1 MNINFEYYKIF
12 YVIAKNKNIT
22 KAANELNISQPAI
35 SRMLKTMEDQMNTKL
50 FIRQSKGVFLTQEGK
65 ELYRLIGENISGII
79 KAENDFTKIIKDKTL
94 KIATDKSYL
103 NYLINNKKIDSLLK
117 NNTNI
122 NFINTNNFDL
132 LNHQLV
138 NNLIDFA
145 IISEPINYQFSNELN
160 FRKIDEL
167 HLILVSKF
175 KDDNVDSKPIVLQA
189 NNSKLRQ
196 LTEYY
201 IKRINDK
208 SLDII
213 TVDDYDN
220 IYSLIYNGYCN
231 GILIKE
237 FILDNLENKSLYEIP
252 SSLNIPS
259 INMGI
264 LYNTNNE
271 LKIKNLFS
279 DLSNSNLN

>member
-12 YVIAKNKNIT
+12 YMIFKNKYIT

-50 FIRQSKGVFLTQEGK
+50 FIRQSKGVLLTQEGK

-117 NNTNI
+117 NNTDI
-122 NFINTNNFDL
+122 SFINTNNFDL

-145 IISEPINYQFSNELN
+145 IISEPTNYQFSNELK

-175 KDDNVDSKPIVLQA
+175 KDDNVNSKPIVLQA
-189 NNSKLRQ
+189 NNSKLWQ
-196 LTEYY
+196 LTESY
-201 IKRINDK
+201 IKSINDN
-208 SLDII
+208 SLDTI

-220 IYSLIYNGYCN
+220 IYPLIYNGYCS

-237 FILDNLENKSLYEIP
+237 FILDNLENKSLYEIS

-259 INMGI
+259 INMGV

-279 DLSNSNLN
+279 DLSNTIN

>member
-35 SRMLKTMEDQMNTKL
+35 SGMLKTMEDQMNTKL
-50 FIRQSKGVFLTQEGK
+50 FIRQSKGVLLTQEGK

-117 NNTNI
+117 NNTDI
-122 NFINTNNFDL
+122 SFINTNNFDL

-145 IISEPINYQFSNELN
+145 IISEPTNYQFSNELK

-175 KDDNVDSKPIVLQA
+175 KDDNVNSKPIVLQA
-189 NNSKLRQ
+189 NNSKLWQ
-196 LTEYY
+196 LTESY
-201 IKRINDK
+201 IKSINDN
-208 SLDII
+208 SLDTI

-220 IYSLIYNGYCN
+220 IYPLIYNGYCS

-237 FILDNLENKSLYEIP
+237 FILDNLENKSLYEIS

-259 INMGI
+259 INMGV

-279 DLSNSNLN
+279 DLSNTIN

>member
-22 KAANELNISQPAI
+22 KAAKELNISQPAI

-50 FIRQSKGVFLTQEGK
+50 FIRQSKGVILTQEGK
-65 ELYRLIGENISGII
+65 ELYRLIGENISSII

-103 NYLINNKKIDSLLK
+103 NYLINNQKIDSLLK

-122 NFINTNNFDL
+122 SFINTNNFDL

-145 IISEPINYQFSNELN
+145 IISKPINYQFSNELN

-189 NNSKLRQ
+189 NNSKLKQ

-201 IKRINDK
+201 IKRINDN

-279 DLSNSNLN
+279 DLNYSNLN

>member
-50 FIRQSKGVFLTQEGK
+50 FIRQSKGFFLTQEGK

-122 NFINTNNFDL
+122 SFINTNNFDL

>member
-22 KAANELNISQPAI
+22 KAASELNISQPAI

-50 FIRQSKGVFLTQEGK
+50 FIRQSKGVLLTQEGK

-117 NNTNI
+117 NNTDI
-122 NFINTNNFDL
+122 SFINTNNFDL

-145 IISEPINYQFSNELN
+145 IISEPTNYQFGNELK

-175 KDDNVDSKPIVLQA
+175 KDDNVYSKPIVLQA

-196 LTEYY
+196 LTESY
-201 IKRINDK
+201 IKNINYN
-208 SLDII
+208 SLDTI

-220 IYSLIYNGYCN
+220 IYPLIYNGYCN

-237 FILDNLENKSLYEIP
+237 FILDNLENKSLYEIS

-259 INMGI
+259 INIGV

-271 LKIKNLFS
+271 LKIRDLFS
-279 DLSNSNLN
+279 RFK

>member
-22 KAANELNISQPAI
+22 KAANELSISQPAI

-50 FIRQSKGVFLTQEGK
+50 FIRQSKGVLLTQEGK

-117 NNTNI
+117 NNTDI
-122 NFINTNNFDL
+122 SFINTNNFDL

-145 IISEPINYQFSNELN
+145 IISEPTNYQFSNELK

-175 KDDNVDSKPIVLQA
+175 KDDNVYSKPIVLQA

-196 LTEYY
+196 LTESY
-201 IKRINDK
+201 IKNINYN
-208 SLDII
+208 SLDTI

-220 IYSLIYNGYCN
+220 IYPLIYNGYCN

-237 FILDNLENKSLYEIP
+237 FILDNLENKSLYEIS

-259 INMGI
+259 INMGV

-279 DLSNSNLN
+279 ELSNTIN

>member
-50 FIRQSKGVFLTQEGK
+50 FIRQSKGVLLTQEGK

-117 NNTNI
+117 NNTDI
-122 NFINTNNFDL
+122 SFINTNNFDL

-145 IISEPINYQFSNELN
+145 IISEPTNYQFSNELK

-175 KDDNVDSKPIVLQA
+175 KDDNVYSKPIVLQA

-196 LTEYY
+196 LTESY
-201 IKRINDK
+201 IKNINYN
-208 SLDII
+208 SLDTI

-220 IYSLIYNGYCN
+220 IYPLIYNGYCN

-237 FILDNLENKSLYEIP
+237 FILDNLENKSLYEIS

-259 INMGI
+259 INMGV

-279 DLSNSNLN
+279 DLSNTIN

>member
-50 FIRQSKGVFLTQEGK
+50 FIRQSKGVLLTQEGK

-79 KAENDFTKIIKDKTL
+79 KAENDLTKIIKDKTL

-117 NNTNI
+117 NNTDI
-122 NFINTNNFDL
+122 SFINTNNFDL

-145 IISEPINYQFSNELN
+145 IISEPTNYQFSNELK

-175 KDDNVDSKPIVLQA
+175 KDDNVNSKPIVLQA
-189 NNSKLRQ
+189 NNSKLWQ
-196 LTEYY
+196 LTESY
-201 IKRINDK
+201 IKSINDN
-208 SLDII
+208 SLDTI

-220 IYSLIYNGYCN
+220 IYPLIYNGYCS

-237 FILDNLENKSLYEIP
+237 FILDNLENKSLYEIS

-259 INMGI
+259 INMGV

-279 DLSNSNLN
+279 DLSNTIN

>member
-22 KAANELNISQPAI
+22 KAASELNISQPAI

-50 FIRQSKGVFLTQEGK
+50 FIRQSKGVLLTQEGK

-117 NNTNI
+117 NNTDI
-122 NFINTNNFDL
+122 SFINTNNFDL

-145 IISEPINYQFSNELN
+145 IISEPTNYQFSNELK

-175 KDDNVDSKPIVLQA
+175 KDDNVYSKPIVLQA

-196 LTEYY
+196 LTESY
-201 IKRINDK
+201 IKNINYN
-208 SLDII
+208 SLDTI

-220 IYSLIYNGYCN
+220 IYPLIYNGYCN

-237 FILDNLENKSLYEIP
+237 FILDNLENKSLYEIS

-259 INMGI
+259 INIGV

-271 LKIKNLFS
+271 LKIRDLFS
-279 DLSNSNLN
+279 RFK

>member
-22 KAANELNISQPAI
+22 KAASELNISQPAI

-50 FIRQSKGVFLTQEGK
+50 FIRQSKGVILTQEGK
-65 ELYRLIGENISGII
+65 ELYRLIGENISSII

-122 NFINTNNFDL
+122 SFINTNNFDL

-145 IISEPINYQFSNELN
+145 IISKPINYQFSNELN

-189 NNSKLRQ
+189 NNSKLKQ

-201 IKRINDK
+201 IKRINDN

-279 DLSNSNLN
+279 DLSYSNLN

>member
-50 FIRQSKGVFLTQEGK
+50 FIRQSKGVLLTQEGK

-117 NNTNI
+117 NNTDI
-122 NFINTNNFDL
+122 SFINTNNFDL

-145 IISEPINYQFSNELN
+145 IISEPTNYQFGNELK

-175 KDDNVDSKPIVLQA
+175 KDDNVYSKPIVLQA

-196 LTEYY
+196 LTESY
-201 IKRINDK
+201 IKNINYN
-208 SLDII
+208 SLDTI

-220 IYSLIYNGYCN
+220 IYPLIYNGYCN

-237 FILDNLENKSLYEIP
+237 FILDNLENKSLYEIS

-259 INMGI
+259 INIGV

-271 LKIKNLFS
+271 LKIRDLFS
-279 DLSNSNLN
+279 RFK

>member
-50 FIRQSKGVFLTQEGK
+50 FIRQSKGVLLTQEGK

-117 NNTNI
+117 NNTDI
-122 NFINTNNFDL
+122 SFINTNNFDL

-145 IISEPINYQFSNELN
+145 IISEPTNYRFGNELK

-175 KDDNVDSKPIVLQA
+175 KDDNVYSKPIVLQA

-196 LTEYY
+196 LTESY
-201 IKRINDK
+201 IKNINYN
-208 SLDII
+208 SLDTI

-220 IYSLIYNGYCN
+220 IYPLIYNGYCN

-237 FILDNLENKSLYEIP
+237 FILDNLENKSLYEIS

-259 INMGI
+259 INIGV

-271 LKIKNLFS
+271 LKIRDLFS
-279 DLSNSNLN
+279 RFK

>member
-50 FIRQSKGVFLTQEGK
+50 FIRQSKGVLLTQEGK
-65 ELYRLIGENISGII
+65 ELYRLISENISGII
-79 KAENDFTKIIKDKTL
+79 KAENNFTKIIKDKTL

-117 NNTNI
+117 KNTDI
-122 NFINTNNFDL
+122 SFINTNNFDL

-145 IISEPINYQFSNELN
+145 IISEPTNYQFSNELK

-175 KDDNVDSKPIVLQA
+175 KDDNVYSKPIVLQA

-196 LTEYY
+196 LTESY
-201 IKRINDK
+201 IKNINYN
-208 SLDII
+208 SLDTI

-220 IYSLIYNGYCN
+220 IYPLIYNGYCN

-237 FILDNLENKSLYEIP
+237 FILDNLENKSLYEIS

-259 INMGI
+259 INMGV

-271 LKIKNLFS
+271 LKIRDLFS
-279 DLSNSNLN
+279 RFK

>member
-35 SRMLKTMEDQMNTKL
+35 SRMLKTMEDQMDTKL

-65 ELYRLIGENISGII
+65 ELYRLIGENINGII
-79 KAENDFTKIIKDKTL
+79 RAENDFTKIIKDKTL

-103 NYLINNKKIDSLLK
+103 NYLINNKKIDNLLK

-122 NFINTNNFDL
+122 SFISTNNFDL

-145 IISEPINYQFSNELN
+145 IISEPTNYQFSNELK

-175 KDDNVDSKPIVLQA
+175 KDDNINSKPIVLQA

-196 LTEYY
+196 LTESY
-201 IKRINDK
+201 IKSINDNC
-208 SLDII
+208 LDTI

-220 IYSLIYNGYCN
+220 IYPLIYNGYCS

-237 FILDNLENKSLYEIP
+237 FILDNLENKSLYEIS

-271 LKIKNLFS
+271 LKIRDLFFKFK
-279 DLSNSNLN
+279 

>member
-50 FIRQSKGVFLTQEGK
+50 FIRQSKGVLLTQEGK

-117 NNTNI
+117 NNTDI
-122 NFINTNNFDL
+122 SFINTNNFDL

-145 IISEPINYQFSNELN
+145 IISEPTNYQFSNELK

-175 KDDNVDSKPIVLQA
+175 KDDNVYSKPIVLQA

-196 LTEYY
+196 LTESY
-201 IKRINDK
+201 IKNINYN
-208 SLDII
+208 SLDTI

-220 IYSLIYNGYCN
+220 IYPLIYNGYCN

-237 FILDNLENKSLYEIP
+237 FILDNLENKSLYEIS

-259 INMGI
+259 INIGV

-279 DLSNSNLN
+279 DLSNTIN

>member
-122 NFINTNNFDL
+122 SFINTNNFDL

>member
-50 FIRQSKGVFLTQEGK
+50 FIRQSKGVLLTQEGK

-117 NNTNI
+117 NNTDI
-122 NFINTNNFDL
+122 SFINTNNFDL

-145 IISEPINYQFSNELN
+145 IISEPTNYQFGNELK

-175 KDDNVDSKPIVLQA
+175 KDDNVYSKPIVLQA

-196 LTEYY
+196 LTESY
-201 IKRINDK
+201 IKNINYN
-208 SLDII
+208 SLDTI

-220 IYSLIYNGYCN
+220 IYTLIYNGYCN

-237 FILDNLENKSLYEIP
+237 FILDNLENKSLYEIS

-259 INMGI
+259 INIGV

-279 DLSNSNLN
+279 DLSNTIN

>member
-50 FIRQSKGVFLTQEGK
+50 FIRQSKGVLLTQEGK

-117 NNTNI
+117 NNTDI
-122 NFINTNNFDL
+122 SFINTNNFDL

-145 IISEPINYQFSNELN
+145 IISEPTNYQFGNELK

-220 IYSLIYNGYCN
+220 IYPLIYNGYCN

-237 FILDNLENKSLYEIP
+237 FILDNLENKSLYEIS

-259 INMGI
+259 INIGV

-271 LKIKNLFS
+271 LKIRDLFS
-279 DLSNSNLN
+279 RFK

>member
-50 FIRQSKGVFLTQEGK
+50 FIRQSKGVLLTQEGK

-117 NNTNI
+117 NNTDI
-122 NFINTNNFDL
+122 SFINTNNFDL

-145 IISEPINYQFSNELN
+145 IISEPTNYQFGNELK

>member
-122 NFINTNNFDL
+122 SFINTNNFDL

-279 DLSNSNLN
+279 DLSNTIN

>member
-122 NFINTNNFDL
+122 SFINTNNFDL

-175 KDDNVDSKPIVLQA
+175 KDDNVYSKPIVLQA

>member
-50 FIRQSKGVFLTQEGK
+50 FIRQSKGVLLTQEGK

-117 NNTNI
+117 NNTDI
-122 NFINTNNFDL
+122 SFINTNNFDL

-145 IISEPINYQFSNELN
+145 IISEPTNYQFGNELK

-175 KDDNVDSKPIVLQA
+175 KDDNVYSKPIVLQA

-196 LTEYY
+196 LTESY
-201 IKRINDK
+201 IKNINYN
-208 SLDII
+208 SLDTI

-220 IYSLIYNGYCN
+220 IYPLIYNGYCN

-237 FILDNLENKSLYEIP
+237 FILDNLENKSLYEIS

-259 INMGI
+259 INMGV

-279 DLSNSNLN
+279 DLSNTIN

>member
-22 KAANELNISQPAI
+22 KAANELSISQPAI

-50 FIRQSKGVFLTQEGK
+50 FIRQSKGVLLTQEGK

-117 NNTNI
+117 NNTDI
-122 NFINTNNFDL
+122 SFINTNNFDL

-145 IISEPINYQFSNELN
+145 IISEPTNYQFSNELK
-160 FRKIDEL
+160 FRKIIEL

-175 KDDNVDSKPIVLQA
+175 KDDNVYSKPIVLQA
-189 NNSKLRQ
+189 NDSKLRQ
-196 LTEYY
+196 LTESY
-201 IKRINDK
+201 IKNINYN
-208 SLDII
+208 SLDTI

-220 IYSLIYNGYCN
+220 IYPLIYNGYCN

-259 INMGI
+259 ISMGV

-279 DLSNSNLN
+279 DLSNIIN

>member
-50 FIRQSKGVFLTQEGK
+50 FIRQSKGVLLTQEGK

-117 NNTNI
+117 NNTDI
-122 NFINTNNFDL
+122 SFINTNNFDL

-145 IISEPINYQFSNELN
+145 IISEPTNYQFGNELN
-160 FRKIDEL
+160 FRKLDEL

-175 KDDNVDSKPIVLQA
+175 KDDNVYSKPIVLQA

-196 LTEYY
+196 LTESY
-201 IKRINDK
+201 IKNINYN
-208 SLDII
+208 SLDTI

-220 IYSLIYNGYCN
+220 IYPLIYNGYCN

-237 FILDNLENKSLYEIP
+237 FILDNLENKSLYEIS

-259 INMGI
+259 INIGV

-271 LKIKNLFS
+271 LKIRDLFS
-279 DLSNSNLN
+279 RFK

>member
-50 FIRQSKGVFLTQEGK
+50 FIRQSKGVLLTQEGK

-117 NNTNI
+117 NNTDI
-122 NFINTNNFDL
+122 SFINTNNFDL

-145 IISEPINYQFSNELN
+145 IISEPTNYQFSNELK

-175 KDDNVDSKPIVLQA
+175 KDDNVYSKPIVLQA

-196 LTEYY
+196 STESY
-201 IKRINDK
+201 ITNINYN
-208 SLDII
+208 SLDTI

-220 IYSLIYNGYCN
+220 IYPLIYNGYCN

-237 FILDNLENKSLYEIP
+237 FILDNLENKSLYEIS

-259 INMGI
+259 INMGV

-279 DLSNSNLN
+279 DLSNTIN

>member
-22 KAANELNISQPAI
+22 KAASELNISQPAI

-50 FIRQSKGVFLTQEGK
+50 FIRQSKGVLLTQEGK

-117 NNTNI
+117 NNTDI
-122 NFINTNNFDL
+122 SFINTNNFDL

-145 IISEPINYQFSNELN
+145 IISEPTNYQFSNELK

-196 LTEYY
+196 LTESY
-201 IKRINDK
+201 IKNINYN
-208 SLDII
+208 SLDTI

-220 IYSLIYNGYCN
+220 IYPLIYNGYCN

-237 FILDNLENKSLYEIP
+237 FILDNLENKSLYEIS

-259 INMGI
+259 INIGV

-271 LKIKNLFS
+271 LKIRDLFS
-279 DLSNSNLN
+279 RFK

>member
-22 KAANELNISQPAI
+22 KAASELNISQPAI

-117 NNTNI
+117 NNTDI
-122 NFINTNNFDL
+122 SFINTNNFDL

-145 IISEPINYQFSNELN
+145 IISEPTNYQFGNELK

>member
-50 FIRQSKGVFLTQEGK
+50 FIRQSKGVLLTQEGK
-65 ELYRLIGENISGII
+65 ELYRLISENISGII

-122 NFINTNNFDL
+122 SFINTNNFDL
-132 LNHQLV
+132 LNHQLA

-145 IISEPINYQFSNELN
+145 IISEPTNYQFSNELK

-175 KDDNVDSKPIVLQA
+175 KDDNVYSKPIVLQA

-196 LTEYY
+196 LTESY
-201 IKRINDK
+201 IKNINYN
-208 SLDII
+208 SLDTI
-213 TVDDYDN
+213 TVDDYDS
-220 IYSLIYNGYCN
+220 IYPLI
-231 GILIKE
+231 
-237 FILDNLENKSLYEIP
+237 
-252 SSLNIPS
+252 
-259 INMGI
+259 
-264 LYNTNNE
+264 
-271 LKIKNLFS
+271 
-279 DLSNSNLN
+279 

>member
-35 SRMLKTMEDQMNTKL
+35 SRMLKTMENQMNTKL

-122 NFINTNNFDL
+122 SFINTNNFDL

-201 IKRINDK
+201 IKSINDK
-208 SLDII
+208 SLDTI

-231 GILIKE
+231 GILIRE
-237 FILDNLENKSLYEIP
+237 FILDNLENKSLYEIS

-279 DLSNSNLN
+279 D

>member
-50 FIRQSKGVFLTQEGK
+50 FIRQSKGVLLTQEGK

-117 NNTNI
+117 NNTDI
-122 NFINTNNFDL
+122 SFINTNNFDL

-145 IISEPINYQFSNELN
+145 IISEPTNYRFGN
-160 FRKIDEL
+160 
-167 HLILVSKF
+167 
-175 KDDNVDSKPIVLQA
+175 
-189 NNSKLRQ
+189 
-196 LTEYY
+196 
-201 IKRINDK
+201 
-208 SLDII
+208 
-213 TVDDYDN
+213 
-220 IYSLIYNGYCN
+220 
-231 GILIKE
+231 
-237 FILDNLENKSLYEIP
+237 
-252 SSLNIPS
+252 
-259 INMGI
+259 
-264 LYNTNNE
+264 
-271 LKIKNLFS
+271 
-279 DLSNSNLN
+279 